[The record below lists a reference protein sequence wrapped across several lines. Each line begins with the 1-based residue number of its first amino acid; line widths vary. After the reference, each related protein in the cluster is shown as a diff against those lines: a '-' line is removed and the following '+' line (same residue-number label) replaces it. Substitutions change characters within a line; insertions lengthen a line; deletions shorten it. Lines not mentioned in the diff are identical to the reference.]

1 MNGISDRN
9 AASMVSLKK
18 TYTIGGEE
26 ITTYS
31 VKQVKEPENKSLDE
45 GKVEYKL

>member
-26 ITTYS
+26 IHID
-31 VKQVKEPENKSLDE
+31 QN
-45 GKVEYKL
+45 